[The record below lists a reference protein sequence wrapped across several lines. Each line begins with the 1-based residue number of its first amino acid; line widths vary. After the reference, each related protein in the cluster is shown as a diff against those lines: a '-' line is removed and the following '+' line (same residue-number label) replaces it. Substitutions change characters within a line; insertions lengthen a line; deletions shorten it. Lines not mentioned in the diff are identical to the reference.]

1 MPSSDRRNFVAV
13 LRSATFC
20 LLLSGCLGGPM
31 PVTTP
36 LASSAVQVPIQRYDE
51 MWERAISTLNRFHFQ
66 VARESK
72 LEGIIETHYRAG
84 ANLLELWHP
93 DSVGYANRLESTL
106 KSVRRR
112 VVVTFE
118 SSTQDSFI
126 LNVRVD
132 KDVEDLPGVA
142 ANYEGG
148 ATFPESQPLERDLD
162 QVLGQ
167 SDGSRWISK
176 GTDPLLEAEI
186 LRHIQHARLR

>member
-1 MPSSDRRNFVAV
+1 M
-13 LRSATFC
+13 
-20 LLLSGCLGGPM
+20 LLAGCLSGPAAM
-31 PVTTP
+31 TAPVG
-36 LASSAVQVPIQRYDE
+36 SSAAQFPVQEYDAT
-51 MWERAISTLNRFHFQ
+51 WERVIATLHRFHFQ

-72 LEGIIETHYRAG
+72 LEGVIETHYRAG
-84 ANLLELWHP
+84 ANLFEPWHP
-93 DSVGYANRLESTL
+93 DSVGYGSRLESTL

-132 KDVEDLPGVA
+132 KDIEDVPGLA

-148 ATFPESQPLERDLD
+148 ATFPESQPLDRDLD
-162 QVLGQ
+162 QVVGQ
-167 SDGSRWISK
+167 SGGSRWISK

-186 LRHIQHARLR
+186 LRHVQHARFR

>member
-1 MPSSDRRNFVAV
+1 MFSSR
-13 LRSATFC
+13 LRSLCVALTSVVIC
-20 LLLSGCLGGPM
+20 VQMLGCLSGPT
-31 PVTTP
+31 PVRTP
-36 LASSAVQVPIQRYDE
+36 VASSAVQIPIQRYDE
-51 MWERAISTLNRFHFQ
+51 MWERTISTLNRFHFQ

-72 LEGIIETHYRAG
+72 LEGVIETHYRAG
-84 ANLLELWHP
+84 ANLLEPWHP

-106 KSVRRR
+106 KSIRRR

-118 SSTQDSFI
+118 GSTQDTFI

-132 KDVEDLPGVA
+132 KDVEDVPGVT

-148 ATFPESQPLERDLD
+148 ATFQESQPLQRDLD

-167 SDGSRWISK
+167 SDPSRWISK

>member
-1 MPSSDRRNFVAV
+1 MQFSIRPHLTGI
-13 LRSATFC
+13 LRGASFC
-20 LLLSGCLGGPM
+20 LLLSGCLGGPT

-36 LASSAVQVPIQRYDE
+36 VASSAVQIPIQRYDE
-51 MWERAISTLNRFHFQ
+51 MWERTISTLNRFHFL

-93 DSVGYANRLESTL
+93 DSVGYANRVESTL

-118 SSTQDSFI
+118 SSTRDSFI

-132 KDVEDLPGVA
+132 KDIEDVPGVA

-167 SDGSRWISK
+167 SGGSRWISK